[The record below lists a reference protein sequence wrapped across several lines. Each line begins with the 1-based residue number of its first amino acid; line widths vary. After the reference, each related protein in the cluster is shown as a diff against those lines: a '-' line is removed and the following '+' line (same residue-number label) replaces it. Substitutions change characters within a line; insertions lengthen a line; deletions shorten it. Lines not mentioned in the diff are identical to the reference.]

1 MQCEHG
7 RELGFDGKTL
17 IHPTQIAIANKV
29 FTPSNDDIGRA
40 MEIRAAWDDA
50 CRRGDG
56 LCVLNG
62 QLIEKLHAE
71 EASRILSLHEAI
83 QARLI

>member
-17 IHPTQIAIANKV
+17 IHPSQIAIANQV
-29 FTPSNDDIGRA
+29 FTPSDDDIGRA
-40 MEIRAAWDDA
+40 EKIRAAWDDA
-50 CRRGDG
+50 RRRGDG
-56 LCVLNG
+56 LCLLNG

-83 QARLI
+83 QARLV

>member
-1 MQCEHG
+1 MQCERG

-29 FTPSNDDIGRA
+29 FTPSDDDIERA
-40 MEIRAAWDDA
+40 KEIRDAWDDA
-50 CRRGDG
+50 RRRGDG

-83 QARLI
+83 QTRLI